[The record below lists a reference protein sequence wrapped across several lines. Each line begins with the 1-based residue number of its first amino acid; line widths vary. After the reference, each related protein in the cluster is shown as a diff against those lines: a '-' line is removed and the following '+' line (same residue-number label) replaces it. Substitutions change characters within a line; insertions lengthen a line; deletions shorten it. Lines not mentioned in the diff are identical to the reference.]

1 MKHVKDFMSFIY
13 IISPKSE
20 IHFTRILMMVK
31 NVGAKTIE
39 SIIKKIEKEDDTF
52 LNFLV
57 NMKKNNEYSKY
68 CSKLENINTIFKEI
82 LDENLV
88 LKKQCLGIYLVIYD
102 FIKNYIQNNYD
113 KINER
118 VDDIEKLEYFF
129 NVYDN
134 LNSMIIDLHLSENQ
148 DNYNISNEKVLIS
161 TIHQSKGLEF
171 KNIFVIG
178 VQNVLY

>member
-1 MKHVKDFMSFIY
+1 MLFRSLLFIKSKIPYHNLSGLSLFEMKHVKDFMSFIY
-13 IISPKSE
+13 IIISPKSE

-57 NMKKNNEYSKY
+57 NMKKKDIYSKY

-88 LKKQCLGIYLVIYD
+88 FKKQCLGIYLVIYD

-118 VDDIEKLEYFF
+118 VDDIE
-129 NVYDN
+129 
-134 LNSMIIDLHLSENQ
+134 
-148 DNYNISNEKVLIS
+148 
-161 TIHQSKGLEF
+161 
-171 KNIFVIG
+171 IG
-178 VQNVLY
+178 RAHV